1 MGKSIERGER
11 VTACQ
16 EANLG
21 EGNKSFQ
28 QVVTISIIIISKTS
42 QLPSVFCF
50 YSLGGNSSNG
60 GNDDEGGD
68 HCS

>member
-21 EGNKSFQ
+21 EG
-28 QVVTISIIIISKTS
+28 VIIN
-42 QLPSVFCF
+42 VFKVLYF
-50 YSLGGNSSNG
+50 YLLGGNSSNG
-60 GNDDEGGD
+60 GNDDE
-68 HCS
+68 